1 MKNFINNLFIAL
13 FIVCMVSSCGGG
25 RNGDGREDRGENKE
39 KPYATCI
46 SALSRCNSVYHWKT
60 VFDLTEEER
69 DFLHTHNVARI
80 YLRMFDIEAEQN
92 LVSGELDV
100 NPIATTKFIS
110 EIPKDVEIVPVT
122 YITLDALKV
131 MRGSERKYA
140 SMIVKRLMAI
150 SSYNNCG
157 KIKEIQL
164 DCDWT
169 KLTEKSYFTL
179 CNCVKE
185 LLHKDSIAL
194 STTIR
199 LHQIKA
205 NSAVPPVDRGVLM
218 LYNTGN
224 IKSIETKNSI
234 LDIDNV
240 KPYLNN
246 KNYGLPLSY
255 AYPAFGWGVMFKGE
269 KFVSIVSDPS
279 KSADMA
285 TAVAKAATDSTSVR
299 EERASVQE
307 ILTVKKLVESI
318 LGKPEGGNI
327 IYHLDYEQLKNYSNN
342 EISEIYSY

>member
-25 RNGDGREDRGENKE
+25 RNSGEENKE
-39 KPYATCI
+39 SPKAACI
-46 SALSRCNSVYHWKT
+46 PALSQCNSVYHWKT
-60 VFDLTEEER
+60 VFDLTEEECN
-69 DFLHTHNVARI
+69 FLHTHNVARI

-100 NPIATTKFIS
+100 NPIATKKFIS

-122 YITLDALKV
+122 YITLDALKA

-285 TAVAKAATDSTSVR
+285 TSVAKAVTDSTSVR

-307 ILTVKKLVESI
+307 ILAVKKLVESI